1 TGVQT
6 CALPIFVWPAENM
19 LNFRL
24 EILTD
29 LQLERNREKRSG
41 TNGVSFQTV
50 YSGRDPDN
58 DGNTIRVKGNP
69 SLSEVKTVMIGVRN
83 VRNKLKSGEVWVNE
97 LRLTDFN
104 EEGGWAANANLN
116 VALSDLGTVN
126 VGGRIE
132 TAGFGALDQS
142 LNERR
147 MEDFKQYNVATSIE
161 LGKLFPE
168 K

>member
-1 TGVQT
+1 MG
-6 CALPIFVWPAENM
+6 C
-19 LNFRL
+19 
-24 EILTD
+24 
-29 LQLERNREKRSG
+29 
-41 TNGVSFQTV
+41 
-50 YSGRDPDN
+50 
-58 DGNTIRVKGNP
+58 
-69 SLSEVKTVMIGVRN
+69 
-83 VRNKLKSGEVWVNE
+83 
-97 LRLTDFN
+97 
-104 EEGGWAANANLN
+104 NANLN

-168 K
+168 KAQGQHPVLLCLFERNIRSEIQPVGSGHQTEGRYR